1 MEVAA
6 CHLSVPLVKISGL
19 SSRIQGQL
27 SFHAFHFL
35 IQYQNQ
41 LVNLICGS
49 EVAGELPL
57 Q

>member
-1 MEVAA
+1 MEAAA
-6 CHLSVPLVKISGL
+6 CHLSVLLEKISGL

-27 SFHAFHFL
+27 SFRAFHFL
-35 IQYQNQ
+35 IQYQNL

-57 Q
+57 R